1 MDTSLLEFI
10 DQVESTN
17 TYLMEQI
24 ASGRT
29 LPQLHTVLC
38 REQTAGRGMRGNS
51 WTSRPGDSLTFSFL
65 LRSEHLLGK
74 EQFAVSELASWAVL
88 RTFAAFM
95 DEEQQ
100 KLLHVK
106 WPNDIFYGDRKLAG
120 ILIEHSLTGSRID
133 YSVVGIGMNINDE
146 AFPPELPIAISLRMI
161 TGRSFMPMEILI
173 RLHRELEEL
182 LPDFLLG
189 RYQEAH
195 RHYMKHLYRREGF
208 HLFTDIDGQ
217 FRAQIKDVTQ
227 EGRLVLQRED
237 SWERAY
243 AFKEVRFDAE

>member
-17 TYLMEQI
+17 TYLMQQV

-29 LPQLHTVLC
+29 LPQLHTVIC
-38 REQTAGRGMRGNS
+38 REQTAGRGMRGNT

-65 LRSEHLLGK
+65 LRSDLLQGK
-74 EQFAVSELASWAVL
+74 EQFAVSELAAWAVL
-88 RTFAAFM
+88 RTFAAYM
-95 DEEQQ
+95 NEEQRTQ
-100 KLLHVK
+100 LRVK

-120 ILIEHSLTGSRID
+120 ILIEHSLTGSRVD

-146 AFPPELPIAISLRMI
+146 SFPPELPIAISLRMI
-161 TGRSFMPMEILI
+161 TGRALMPIEVLI
-173 RLHRELEEL
+173 RLHSELNAL

-189 RYQEAH
+189 RYQEVH
-195 RHYMKHLYRREGF
+195 RQYMKYLYRREGF
-208 HLFTDIDGQ
+208 HPFTDIHGQ
-217 FRAQIKDVTQ
+217 FRAQIKDVTP